1 MYNDKPGE
9 TLDYVR
15 YKCFC
20 AKVARNTSHIEPK
33 ALPPTSAAVKFH
45 SRRVYYQ
52 VQEWKGAGDG
62 LLPEE
67 WGWKESEEMFVPV
80 TTYLLPAPDDLL
92 HIIRCNCLTD
102 CGTMRCP
109 CRKHGIAC
117 SIVCGN
123 CKGSGCMNSTSN
135 EDDSDDDIEQ

>member
-1 MYNDKPGE
+1 M
-9 TLDYVR
+9 
-15 YKCFC
+15 
-20 AKVARNTSHIEPK
+20 ARNTSHIQPK
-33 ALPPTSAAVKFH
+33 TLPPISVASKFH
-45 SRRVYYQ
+45 SLCVYYQ

-80 TTYLLPAPDDLL
+80 TTDLLPAPDDLL
-92 HIIRCNCLTD
+92 RIIRCNCHTD
-102 CGTMRCP
+102 CGTMRCS
-109 CRKHGIAC
+109 CKKHGIAC

-123 CKGSGCMNSTSN
+123 CKGSGCMNSTPN